1 MQGMISMKKSIIIGL
16 IIMIIIALII
26 AVQIKDATG
35 KGVELLT
42 LNNMYSD
49 IEKLEDKIS
58 MYYLNYGFLPVN
70 KERPSEFKS
79 NSINPNDGDNCY
91 EIDLSKLENLDLSY
105 GMKLIGEDDVYI
117 IHENSHTIYYV
128 KGVNYNNEKYYT
140 KKLDYEKID
149 LDKF

>member
-49 IEKLEDKIS
+49 IE
-58 MYYLNYGFLPVN
+58 YGWN
-70 KERPSEFKS
+70 
-79 NSINPNDGDNCY
+79 
-91 EIDLSKLENLDLSY
+91 
-105 GMKLIGEDDVYI
+105 
-117 IHENSHTIYYV
+117 IYTQ
-128 KGVNYNNEKYYT
+128 N
-140 KKLDYEKID
+140 
-149 LDKF
+149 

>member
-1 MQGMISMKKSIIIGL
+1 MQGMISMRKSIILGL

-42 LNNMYSD
+42 LNNMYAD
-49 IEKLEDKIS
+49 IDKLDEKIS
-58 MYYLNYGFLPVN
+58 IYYLNYGFLPVN
-70 KERPSEFKS
+70 KERTSEFKN
-79 NSINPNDGDNCY
+79 NSINPNDGDNYY
-91 EIDLSKLENLDLSY
+91 EIDLSKLENVDLSY

-117 IHENSHTIYYV
+117 INEDSHTIYYV
-128 KGVNYNNEKYYT
+128 KGVKYNNERYYT

>member
-1 MQGMISMKKSIIIGL
+1 MQGMIGMKKSIILGL
-16 IIMIIIALII
+16 IIMILTALIV

-49 IEKLEDKIS
+49 IEKLEEKIA

-70 KERPSEFKS
+70 KERSSEFKN
-79 NSINPNDGDNCY
+79 NSINPNDGENYY

-117 IHENSHTIYYV
+117 INENSHTIYYV
-128 KGVNYNNEKYYT
+128 KGVNYNNERYYT
-140 KKLDYEKID
+140 KILDYEKID